1 MMKSG
6 QNIATDPCLCQSA
19 SECGCQTNRFKLGFQ
34 SQGNPGADQR
44 VRQLSGICPF
54 SQQGHRATFRFN
66 YLGGSIQVPCTI
78 GTHRNERIF
87 ALQQYWIHRPKHLR
101 QSGRFRHGW
110 SLS

>member
-1 MMKSG
+1 MKSG

-34 SQGNPGADQR
+34 SQGNPRADQR
-44 VRQLSGICPF
+44 VRQLSGIGPF
-54 SQQGHRATFRFN
+54 SQQDHRATFRLN

-78 GTHRNERIF
+78 GAHRNEHIL
-87 ALQQYWIHRPKHLR
+87 ALQQYWIHRTKHLCQR
-101 QSGRFRHGW
+101 ERLRHFS